1 MGRRANFREEIE
13 LSLSQTGSL
22 QSLSYTPLVSPLA
35 AQCDELQPLTS
46 NNREYTFQTLVSY
59 STSTPGMTL
68 PKILPKMRPPPG
80 LTGIKYKKNPNSS
93 MNNMNN
99 NNNKNEKR

>member
-80 LTGIKYKKNPNSS
+80 LNVIKLKRNPQPSS
-93 MNNMNN
+93 PSSNT
-99 NNNKNEKR
+99 NNNKNE